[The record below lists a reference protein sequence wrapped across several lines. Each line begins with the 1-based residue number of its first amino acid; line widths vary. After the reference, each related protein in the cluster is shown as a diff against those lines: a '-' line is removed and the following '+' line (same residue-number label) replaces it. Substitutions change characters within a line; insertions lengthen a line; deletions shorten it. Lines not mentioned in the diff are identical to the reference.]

1 MDLINYID
9 FTSICED
16 NNLQY
21 GDLSLEQQTELE
33 TILQQFINQNKKK

>member
-9 FTSICED
+9 FTSICKD